1 MSRNEKRKNVEMQ
14 SFFSN
19 LKLLFFSKRIHKL
32 HFATSKRIPNEGIP
46 VAPKETKTILCYLC
60 RGYPTKGFAA

>member
-32 HFATSKRIPNEGIP
+32 HFATSKRIPNEGIRG
-46 VAPKETKTILCYLC
+46 VSTAMILLEKKKKKKKKKT
-60 RGYPTKGFAA
+60 